1 MHAYDEK
8 ARHGSTVRKIEAA
21 LLVLGAAAI
30 VALVHRY
37 GLGATLDALAPLGVW
52 LPLLFSLEAV
62 GKAANALGL
71 VVVMPRGKD
80 GVGFG
85 EAFDATLQADSLN
98 YLLPTASLGGNAL
111 LVRRFSSALGT
122 GEAAVVVATANSAQ
136 TIAQFSFALL
146 GAALAAGAFP
156 PSAGLRS
163 GLAAVAALCII
174 VLALTLAVQLGSPF
188 SKVHSA
194 LKKMGLRISYLAE
207 RESRIAEVDAR
218 LRESLAA
225 RPLAFA
231 FSIALFFFGWLWSA
245 VELWLVLRLMGIE
258 AGWATILAIEAL
270 TAFADGIVFFVPAR
284 AGAQE
289 GGKVLAFALAGLSPS
304 SGLAFGL
311 FRRARE
317 ILWTVCGYALLLH
330 RRKANA

>member
-1 MHAYDEK
+1 MK
-8 ARHGSTVRKIEAA
+8 KIEAA
-21 LLVLGAAAI
+21 LLLLGAAAI
-30 VALVHRY
+30 VTLVHRY
-37 GLGATLDALAPLGVW
+37 GLRSTLDALVPLGAW

-71 VVVMPRGKD
+71 VVLMPRGKA
-80 GVGFG
+80 GAAFG
-85 EAFDATLQADSLN
+85 AAFDATLQADSLN

-111 LVRRFSSALGT
+111 LVRRFSAALGT

-146 GAALAAGAFP
+146 GAALAAGTFP
-156 PSAGLRS
+156 PTAGLKS
-163 GLAAVAALCII
+163 GLAAVAALCLI
-174 VLALTLAVQLGSPF
+174 VLALTLAVQLGSPL
-188 SKVHSA
+188 SKAHCA
-194 LKKMGLRISYLAE
+194 LKKMGVRINYLAE
-207 RESRIAEVDAR
+207 RESRISEVDAR

-225 RPLAFA
+225 RPLSFA
-231 FSIALFFFGWLWSA
+231 VSTALFFFGWLWSA

-258 AGWATILAIEAL
+258 AGWGTILAIEAL
-270 TAFADGIVFFVPAR
+270 TAFVDGIVFFVPAK

-289 GGKVLAFALAGLSPS
+289 GGKVLAFVLAGLSPN

-317 ILWTVCGYALLLH
+317 ILWMACGYALLLH
-330 RRKANA
+330 RRRANA